1 MIDAE
6 TILRKGCKC
15 EAAPNRGV
23 KQTDTSSEINWS
35 QVPVTSL
42 ETGFLSNQQE
52 ELLLSQE
59 EYQSQIAVGIAD
71 GLDQFF
77 AGRR

>member
-1 MIDAE
+1 MEVFGE
-6 TILRKGCKC
+6 TPFAPRKKE
-15 EAAPNRGV
+15 EALALT
-23 KQTDTSSEINWS
+23 KK
-35 QVPVTSL
+35 
-42 ETGFLSNQQE
+42 QE